1 MLVISNY
8 FKKVFDSLNHV
19 LLIVVLEKYRF
30 GHDFIWIKILL
41 KNQKSCVMNC
51 GGITHYFNLE
61 RDTRQG
67 DPILAYLFIQVLE
80 IFEYTYQIQQ
90 KYPWY
95 KNI

>member
-1 MLVISNY
+1 
-8 FKKVFDSLNHV
+8 
-19 LLIVVLEKYRF
+19 
-30 GHDFIWIKILL
+30 
-41 KNQKSCVMNC
+41 MNC